1 MNNLIILGDTPLA
14 DVVMEYAKLDNK
26 WDSVRTISFEKNENG
41 EDIDSYKPK
50 ENDEFIASF
59 FDVDVREKAVSL
71 IQTRGGIFTNVI
83 HPFSNIHS
91 SAVLGV
97 GNIIGA
103 FTTVSTESVIG
114 NHVFIQD
121 HCNIGH
127 NCQIGDYCH
136 IFVGC
141 IISGINSIGSQSML
155 FTRSLVYPKVK
166 IGVHCVVGAAS
177 VVMRKVKDGE
187 TVAGNPAKKIEI

>member
-1 MNNLIILGDTPLA
+1 MKNLIILGDIPLA
-14 DVVMEYAKLDNK
+14 DVAIEYAKLCNK
-26 WDSVRTISFEKNENG
+26 WESVRAISFEKDGNG

-50 ENDEFIASF
+50 ENDEFVTSF
-59 FDVDVREKAVSL
+59 FDVSVREKAVTL
-71 IQTRGGIFTNVI
+71 MRARGAVFTNVI

-91 SAVLGV
+91 TAVLGV

-103 FTTVSTESVIG
+103 FTTVSTDSVIG

-141 IISGINSIGSQSML
+141 IISGINSIGSRSML

-166 IGVHCVVGAAS
+166 TGVHCVVGAAS
-177 VVMRKVKDGE
+177 VVVRKVKDGE